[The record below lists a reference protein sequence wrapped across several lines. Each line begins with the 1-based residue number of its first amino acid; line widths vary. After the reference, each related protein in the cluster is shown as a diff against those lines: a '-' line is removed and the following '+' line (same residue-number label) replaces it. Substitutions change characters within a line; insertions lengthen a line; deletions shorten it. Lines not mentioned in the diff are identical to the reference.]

1 MFTDSTDKGNQ
12 LQRRNLN
19 QKFVSYTK
27 GGCRETWLG
36 SRLYERYILSWK
48 LLRILLMPFVAYF
61 TIGRGGSRKF

>member
-27 GGCRETWLG
+27 GGCFMNVTFYHEN
-36 SRLYERYILSWK
+36 Y
-48 LLRILLMPFVAYF
+48 
-61 TIGRGGSRKF
+61 